1 MAIVAHLSLLVK
13 KLHQLRVAQAIYAAK
28 EEGKQVAVVADD
40 TEVYIM
46 LLYHYHAESLTIP
59 MKLHSTQTGRAC
71 IDVTATVHML
81 KDTILSKACLLF
93 MCI

>member
-1 MAIVAHLSLLVK
+1 M
-13 KLHQLRVAQAIYAAK
+13 AQAIFAAK

-40 TEVYIM
+40 TDVYIM

-59 MKLHSTQTGRAC
+59 MMLHSTRTGRAC

-81 KDTILSKACLLF
+81 KDTVLVLLHAHALSRCDGYCTNVLWYWK
-93 MCI
+93 